1 MLGEYRSTVEYIEP
15 STIKY
20 YSECEPL
27 VKGLGYS
34 LVELQVF
41 RRHND
46 WQVKAVITGGN
57 GVGVDDCAKIHRALL
72 TRLEAILDSQDIYV
86 EVASP
91 GLDRIV
97 KNAAEFKLFIGKTA
111 KFRFTDA
118 NDWIHG
124 SIVSSDDTAVHIDTG
139 TEKLSVPHSK
149 IAKAKLA

>member
-1 MLGEYRSTVEYIEP
+1 MSGEFISTVDYIEP

-20 YSECEPL
+20 YGECEPL
-27 VKGLGYS
+27 VNGLGYS

-41 RRHND
+41 KRQQN
-46 WQVKAVITGGN
+46 WQVKAVITGEN
-57 GVGVDDCAKIHRALL
+57 GVGVDDCAKVHRTLL
-72 TRLEAILDSQDIYV
+72 TRLEAILDSQDVYV

-111 KFRFTDA
+111 KFRLVDA
-118 NDWIHG
+118 NDWIQG
-124 SIVSSDDTAVHIDTG
+124 SIVSSDDTAVLIDTG
-139 TEKLSVPHSK
+139 TEKLSVPHSE